1 MGEGAA
7 IALLALGTVLVLASA
22 LGVNRFDDVF
32 CRMHAATKAATLGV
46 ILLALSAMLRVDG
59 AAIPKLGLVIVLQL
73 LTAPL
78 GAHLLG
84 RAAHGQGE
92 LSSRTVLDQLSDAGA
107 DASSDADADD
117 RRA

>member
-1 MGEGAA
+1 MGDIVAA
-7 IALLALGTVLVLASA
+7 GLLAIGVLLVLASA

-46 ILLALSAMLRVDG
+46 ILISLAAMLRVDG

-84 RAAHGQGE
+84 RAAHERGE
-92 LSSRTVLDQLSDAGA
+92 LSPRTVLDELA
-107 DASSDADADD
+107 DAERPD
-117 RRA
+117 

>member
-1 MGEGAA
+1 MGEVVAA
-7 IALLALGTVLVLASA
+7 ALLVLGTVLVLARA

-46 ILLALSAMLRVDG
+46 ILIAAAAMLRVDG
-59 AAIPKLGLVIVLQL
+59 SAVPKLGLVIVLQL

-84 RAAHGQGE
+84 RAAHQRGE
-92 LSSRTVLDQLSDAGA
+92 LSPRTVLDEL
-107 DASSDADADD
+107 ADADPEGP
-117 RRA
+117 A

>member
-1 MGEGAA
+1 MGEAVAA
-7 IALLALGTVLVLASA
+7 TLVALGTVLVVASA

-46 ILLALSAMLRVDG
+46 ILLSLAAMLRVDG
-59 AAIPKLGLVIVLQL
+59 AAIPKLALVIVLQL

-84 RAAHGQGE
+84 RAAHQRGE
-92 LSSRTVLDQLSDAGA
+92 LSPRTVLDELADPAG
-107 DASSDADADD
+107 DP
-117 RRA
+117 

>member
-1 MGEGAA
+1 MGDAVAA
-7 IALLALGTVLVLASA
+7 GLLLLGTLLVLASA

-46 ILLALSAMLRVDG
+46 ILISLAAALRVDG
-59 AAIPKLGLVIVLQL
+59 GAIPKLLLVVVLQL

-84 RAAHGQGE
+84 RAAHQRGE
-92 LSSRTVLDQLSDAGA
+92 ISPRTVQ
-107 DASSDADADD
+107 DD
-117 RRA
+117 LAEANEPPSG